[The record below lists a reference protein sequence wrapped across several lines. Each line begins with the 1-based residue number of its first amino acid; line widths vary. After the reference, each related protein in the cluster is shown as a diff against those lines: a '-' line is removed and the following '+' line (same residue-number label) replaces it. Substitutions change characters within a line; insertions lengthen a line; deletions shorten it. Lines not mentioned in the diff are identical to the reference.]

1 MRNSRAP
8 ALPVVLLVDAS
19 LQQNAAGRNRRP
31 TTEPRAGDRRCT
43 AEQSAALPA
52 ADVVPRLDRAV
63 PALADRR
70 RSIKVGADIKK
81 VARVAAVSG
90 SHLAAA
96 RGVERRSLRCAGP
109 LAPFFRVA
117 SWRRVCVELVG
128 ALSRDLRGEDAFLE
142 DAAPG
147 AIVEVFETVAPEREY
162 TVPVAGEVFEP
173 APSFRPSDRGVPVRL
188 RDNQHAWATNTGS
201 WRRGRRGGGAR
212 FVMLI

>member
-1 MRNSRAP
+1 MRKRIKRANS
-8 ALPVVLLVDAS
+8 
-19 LQQNAAGRNRRP
+19 RP
-31 TTEPRAGDRRCT
+31 TTISSAGDRRCT
-43 AEQSAALPA
+43 KAEQSAALPA
-52 ADVVPRLDRAV
+52 SDVLPRLDRAV

-70 RSIKVGADIKK
+70 RSAAAGADIKK
-81 VARVAAVSG
+81 VARVAAERG
-90 SHLAAA
+90 SIWQQLAASS
-96 RGVERRSLRCAGP
+96 GVSLRCAGP

-147 AIVEVFETVAPEREY
+147 AIVGSSRLWHPTATIQYRRR
-162 TVPVAGEVFEP
+162 AR
-173 APSFRPSDRGVPVRL
+173 SSSRRRHSDRRTGACRSGCAIISM
-188 RDNQHAWATNTGS
+188 RGRQSTGS